1 MVEGLVAVGIV
12 PLDDDEDV
20 TWTVAGILQPDADPA
35 PLPHPDNAT
44 DAERLRNDLHL
55 IRGQRLPARG
65 LGAQDQQ
72 PEKNSDDPF
81 HDLILLFIKRSV
93 RLADAMG
100 MGSIPG
106 PILAM
111 ILAVALSAAVAM
123 LFVLAAQVRNATE
136 RAALAR
142 RVRQLKEDYHARL
155 RALREEN
162 DVIVVDPIDEPPDEV
177 AKAA

>member
-1 MVEGLVAVGIV
+1 
-12 PLDDDEDV
+12 
-20 TWTVAGILQPDADPA
+20 
-35 PLPHPDNAT
+35 
-44 DAERLRNDLHL
+44 
-55 IRGQRLPARG
+55 
-65 LGAQDQQ
+65 
-72 PEKNSDDPF
+72 
-81 HDLILLFIKRSV
+81 
-93 RLADAMG
+93 MG